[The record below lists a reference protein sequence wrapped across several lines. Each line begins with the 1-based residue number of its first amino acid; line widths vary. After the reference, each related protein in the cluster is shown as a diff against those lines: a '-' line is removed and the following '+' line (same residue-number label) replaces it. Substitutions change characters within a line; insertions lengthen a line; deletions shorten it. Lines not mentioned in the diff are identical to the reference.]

1 MTTAFKSTTWWLSFI
16 SGLTLVFIGL
26 RFFIVPEAAETAF
39 GIDLNTQG
47 DFSFHYIKAIR
58 DTFCGILFI
67 ILLLLKEWRALGIT
81 LLLGTIIPAVDMSI
95 VLSQPH
101 YETARIFPHLTAVIL
116 CTGLG
121 IAFLRRG
128 K

>member
-1 MTTAFKSTTWWLSFI
+1 MTTAFKSLSWWLSFI

-39 GIDLNTQG
+39 GIHLDTRG

-58 DTFCGILFI
+58 DTFSGAMI
-67 ILLLLKEWRALGIT
+67 ITLLLLKEWRALGIT
-81 LLLGTIIPAVDMSI
+81 LLLGSIIPAVDMSI
-95 VLSQPH
+95 VLSQPQ
-101 YETARIFPHLTAVIL
+101 YETAKIYPHLAAIIL

-121 IAFLRRG
+121 IAFLRSR